1 MLVQVQNST
10 DSVAERALV
19 DWLSGWDGAGS
30 PQGVATV
37 NCGLV
42 HQGESYHFDAVV
54 WTPTSCVVI
63 DVAGLHS
70 PHGGTLQV
78 PLTGDWTLNGV
89 RAELETSDN
98 RSPLDR
104 SREHTFALQ
113 TWLAARGLGQR
124 AVHGVAL
131 VVPLQNAPVQIEQKV
146 HDPSF
151 DVILGDD
158 GNGLRHYFGVLA
170 QRESHRWTAN
180 DVAVSF
186 RGMGMLPYLPAPQ
199 RLLEEGFLGP
209 IDVTLWHGGPAQA
222 EAEQYAEDLAEYERA
237 AGTRRFRSPW
247 YSPWRLYPREVGDID
262 FGRAAM
268 RAGIALGMF
277 IAIAWVLWFLITAFL
292 TYGPG

>member
-19 DWLSGWDGAGS
+19 DWLSGWDSAGS
-30 PQGVATV
+30 PQGIATV
-37 NCGLV
+37 NCGLL
-42 HQGESYHFDAVV
+42 HQGVSYRFDAIV

-63 DVAGLHS
+63 DVAGLRS
-70 PHGGTLQV
+70 THGGTLQV

-98 RSPLDR
+98 RAPLER
-104 SREHTFALQ
+104 SRENTFALQ
-113 TWLAARGLGQR
+113 NWLAARGLGQR

-131 VVPLQNAPVQIEQKV
+131 IVPLQNAPVQIEQKV

-158 GNGLRHYFGVLA
+158 GDRLRNYFGVLA
-170 QRESHRWTAN
+170 ERESHRWTVN

-199 RLLEEGFLGP
+199 YLLEEGFIGP
-209 IDVTLWHGGPAQA
+209 VDVTLWHGGPAQA
-222 EAEQYAEDLAEYERA
+222 EAEQYAEDLAEYERSL
-237 AGTRRFRSPW
+237 GSRRFRSPW

-262 FGRAAM
+262 FGRAVM
-268 RAGIALGMF
+268 RAGFALGMF
-277 IAIAWVLWFLITAFL
+277 IAIAWILWFVITAFL

>member
-10 DSVAERALV
+10 DSVAERALI

-30 PQGVATV
+30 PQGIATV

-42 HQGESYHFDAVV
+42 HQDVTHHFDAIV

-63 DVAGLHS
+63 DVAALRS
-70 PHGGTLQV
+70 THGGTLQV

-98 RSPLDR
+98 RSPLER

-131 VVPLQNAPVQIEQKV
+131 IVPLENAPVQIEQKV

-151 DVILGDD
+151 DVILGHD

-170 QRESHRWTAN
+170 ERESHRWTVN

-199 RLLEEGFLGP
+199 HLLEEGFIGP

-222 EAEQYAEDLAEYERA
+222 EAEQYAEDLAEYERSL
-237 AGTRRFRSPW
+237 GTRRFRSPW

-262 FGRAAM
+262 FGRAVM
-268 RAGIALGMF
+268 RVGFALGMF
-277 IAIAWVLWFLITAFL
+277 IAIAWMLWFVITAFL